1 MRGGSVA
8 VLAAACLLFV
18 PATAS
23 ARGGPKDA
31 DLREYARGT
40 WASFVA
46 MTDERTGLPTDA
58 LKADGTRDV
67 KTSTTNI
74 GAYMWSAVAARRLGL
89 IGERELLTRLSR
101 TLDTLGRM
109 ERPLGGQYWN
119 WYDYRTGQVIAPTPT
134 FGNWLSS
141 VDNGWL
147 AVGLKVVEN
156 SVPQLARDARALYAS
171 MNFGV

>member
-1 MRGGSVA
+1 MGSDLINRGRCPMRLGLIA
-8 VLAAACLLFV
+8 VLAALLLF

-23 ARGGPKDA
+23 AHDD

-46 MTDERTGLPTDA
+46 MTDDATGLPTDA
-58 LKADGTRDV
+58 LNANGTRDV

-74 GAYMWSAVAARRLGL
+74 GAYMWSAVVARRLGL
-89 IGERELLTRLSR
+89 ISERELTQRMSR
-101 TLDTLGRM
+101 TLDTLSRLD
-109 ERPLGGQYWN
+109 RPLGGQYWN
-119 WYDYRTGQVIAPTPT
+119 WYDHRTGAKIEPTPT

-147 AVGLKVVEN
+147 AVGL
-156 SVPQLARDARALYAS
+156 
-171 MNFGV
+171 